1 MNRAQHGKD
10 PVSSHLISDGS
21 LSKPHHFSSQIF
33 PPHVIE
39 AAKRYRFDEEL
50 KNNPIE
56 YQKTYEELKVEA
68 ALLMIVGASVPLA

>member
-1 MNRAQHGKD
+1 M
-10 PVSSHLISDGS
+10 SDGS
-21 LSKPHHFSSQIF
+21 LSKPHRFYSQIF

-56 YQKTYEELKVEA
+56 YQKIYEELKIEA
-68 ALLMIVGASVPLA
+68 ALLVIVGASVPLA